1 MQTAALGSS
10 LCALLCHEGTWVGCV
25 TLRGLLETLC
35 VLQEDWLLKQLPPE
49 HLSERG
55 KNQFSLLQ
63 VC

>member
-1 MQTAALGSS
+1 M
-10 LCALLCHEGTWVGCV
+10 GCV

-49 HLSERG
+49 HLPERG